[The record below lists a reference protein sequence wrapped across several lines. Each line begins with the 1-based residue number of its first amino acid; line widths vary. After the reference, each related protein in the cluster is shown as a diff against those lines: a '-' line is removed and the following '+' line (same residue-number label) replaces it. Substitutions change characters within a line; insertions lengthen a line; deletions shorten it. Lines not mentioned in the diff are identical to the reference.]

1 MSGDAQRNRA
11 KVRCHRGSR
20 TAVTGEVTQSAGVNA
35 EARFARP
42 VPNGRLTGVE
52 PAEGAI
58 IMARRHDALITLTH
72 DHHHALVQASALI
85 AASDAEEPARIEPA
99 RAFLDFYRRDTLLHF
114 HEEEEV
120 LFPRLLESVDSIPQ
134 ALISVLVDHVRIH
147 GMVTRLKM
155 AVEEGNVGADQLREL
170 GEQLR
175 AHIRREER
183 ELFPLIERSVPE
195 EALRDISFAKRKRS
209 Q

>member
-1 MSGDAQRNRA
+1 
-11 KVRCHRGSR
+11 
-20 TAVTGEVTQSAGVNA
+20 
-35 EARFARP
+35 
-42 VPNGRLTGVE
+42 
-52 PAEGAI
+52 
-58 IMARRHDALITLTH
+58 MARRHDALIPLTH

-85 AASDAEEPARIEPA
+85 AASDAEEPARVEAA

-147 GMVTRLKM
+147 GMVTRLKT
-155 AVEEGNVGADQLREL
+155 AVEQGDVGSSQLRKL

-175 AHIRREER
+175 AHIRLEER
-183 ELFPLIERSVPE
+183 ELFPLIERSLPE
-195 EALRDISFAKRKRS
+195 EALRHISFAERKRR

>member
-1 MSGDAQRNRA
+1 
-11 KVRCHRGSR
+11 
-20 TAVTGEVTQSAGVNA
+20 
-35 EARFARP
+35 
-42 VPNGRLTGVE
+42 
-52 PAEGAI
+52 
-58 IMARRHDALITLTH
+58 MARRHDALIPLTH

-85 AASDAEEPARIEPA
+85 AASDAEEPARVEAA

-120 LFPRLLESVDSIPQ
+120 LFPSLLESVGSIPQ

-147 GMVTRLKM
+147 GMVTRLKT
-155 AVEEGNVGADQLREL
+155 AVEQGDVGSNQLREL

-175 AHIRREER
+175 AHIRVEER

-195 EALRDISFAKRKRS
+195 EALRDISFAERKRR